1 MIYIMMINMINKK
14 IQILT
19 TSIKLQKLIIK
30 YYIVNL
36 KMKMKDYVLNNILNN
51 FKDLICIL
59 VIKI

>member
-1 MIYIMMINMINKK
+1 MINMINKK

-36 KMKMKDYVLNNILNN
+36 KMKMKDYLLNNILNN